1 MQEPAR
7 TPSYRAH
14 ALTDLSE
21 GQRFETAGR
30 TITEGDVGRY
40 AGVSGDFTRLHTDA
54 VAAAESDFG
63 ERIVHGPLTFAVTTG
78 LLLETGLLA
87 GTIRAFLGVDELR
100 LPAPVF
106 PGDTVTATATVT
118 DCREFES
125 RDDAGLVVFDTAV
138 TNQDGETVLT
148 TDLRFMIDAEATS
161 GERPQEAQPTVT
173 DG

>member
-1 MQEPAR
+1 MEELAR
-7 TPSYRAH
+7 APSYRSH
-14 ALTDLSE
+14 ALSDLSE
-21 GQRFETAGR
+21 GQRFETGGR

-87 GTIRAFLGVDELR
+87 GTIRAFLGVDAMR

-106 PGDTVTATATVT
+106 PGDTVRASATVAE
-118 DCREFES
+118 CREFES
-125 RDDAGLVVFDTAV
+125 RENAGLVVFDTAV
-138 TNQDGETVLT
+138 TNQDREAVLT
-148 TDLRFMIDAEATS
+148 ADLRFMIDAEGTS
-161 GERPQEAQPTVT
+161 AERAEGPQPTVT

>member
-14 ALTDLSE
+14 ALADLSE
-21 GQRFETAGR
+21 GQRFETGGR

-40 AGVSGDFTRLHTDA
+40 AGVSGDFTRLHMDA
-54 VAAAESDFG
+54 IASADSDFG

-87 GTIRAFLGVDELR
+87 GTIRAFLGVDEMR

-125 RDDAGLVVFDTAV
+125 RENAGLVVFDTTVSDA
-138 TNQDGETVLT
+138 DEETVLT
-148 TDLRFMIDAEATS
+148 ADLRFMIDAEATS
-161 GERPQEAQPTVT
+161 AARAEGPQPTVT